1 MNSPT
6 KVVAFLYIDISMC
19 VSGTITLAINAHST
33 TQAKIDGLNLSEE
46 LLDG

>member
-6 KVVAFLYIDISMC
+6 KVVAFLYIDS

>member
-6 KVVAFLYIDISMC
+6 KVVAFLYIDKY